1 MTLGHH
7 LRGVMQHG
15 QRLQAEQIDLE
26 HADMLE
32 TDHVVLRDDGVG
44 VGLRVRRRAHRHVVG
59 ERSGRDHDASRVH
72 RGMSRESLDPGS

>member
-1 MTLGHH
+1 
-7 LRGVMQHG
+7 
-15 QRLQAEQIDLE
+15 
-26 HADMLE
+26 MLE

-59 ERSGRDHDASRVH
+59 ERSGRDHDAGRVH